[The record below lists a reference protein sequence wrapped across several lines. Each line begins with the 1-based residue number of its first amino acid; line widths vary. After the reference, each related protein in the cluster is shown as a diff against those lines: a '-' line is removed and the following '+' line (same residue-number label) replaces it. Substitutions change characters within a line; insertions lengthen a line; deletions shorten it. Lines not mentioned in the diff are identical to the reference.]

1 MEHAIVSLIAIA
13 IILGGTVTLVFNAI
27 SPVDTIAT
35 SWKQMT
41 QTTEYIMRTDI
52 SGINASVPQ
61 GDLGAK
67 VEITVNNQGQ
77 VSLYNY
83 DSWDV
88 VIQYYSDNVTRLV
101 KWLPYT
107 TSLADNTWT
116 VGNWEFNG
124 SPETF
129 DPEILNPGENMQVRM
144 QLDPPV
150 ATNTTNM
157 VTISTSNGVPTRVIF
172 ERGDS

>member
-1 MEHAIVSLIAIA
+1 MEQAIVSIIAIA

-41 QTTEYIMRTDI
+41 ETTEEVIRTDI
-52 SGINASVPQ
+52 AGISSSVPPEEY
-61 GDLGAK
+61 GSK

-77 VSLYNY
+77 VSLSNY
-83 DSWDV
+83 ESWDV
-88 VIQYYSDNVTRLV
+88 VVQYYSDNVTREV
-101 KWLPYT
+101 KWLPYS
-107 TSLADNTWT
+107 TSLTDNTWT
-116 VGNWEFNG
+116 ASNWEFSG

-129 DPEILNPGENMQVRM
+129 EPEILNPGEDMQISM
-144 QLDPPV
+144 QLNPPV
-150 ATNTTNM
+150 SNDTTNL

-172 ERGDS
+172 EREDS